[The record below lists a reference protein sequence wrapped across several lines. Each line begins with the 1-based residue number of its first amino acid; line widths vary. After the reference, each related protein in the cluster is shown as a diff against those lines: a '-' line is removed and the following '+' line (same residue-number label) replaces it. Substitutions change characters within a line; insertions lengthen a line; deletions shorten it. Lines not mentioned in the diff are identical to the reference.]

1 MSINRR
7 DFIKVGAAVGAATIF
22 PACLIKSEVEEGYV
36 PEELRRV
43 SEFTLNYYRNE
54 FDITRGTSTGYSPH
68 CVNCKGNCAWRTFEK
83 DGRIVREEQ
92 VAGYPQIA
100 PDIPDANPRGCNKG
114 ALHSQSLYEKDR
126 LLFPMKRVGARGDGK
141 WKRISWDEAL
151 QEIAEKIVEIGS
163 RGEFDKMMVY
173 AGTGILSPVRRS
185 AALRLGSLLGAVRFN
200 VASAV
205 GDMFPGAT
213 IAYGI
218 STVGCTSEA
227 WYEADYLLIWG
238 INPTVT
244 RIPDAHYIYEGKY
257 KGSRVVSISPD
268 YNPTARQ
275 SSLWIPINPGT
286 DSFFAMSMIHV
297 IIKEGLYDRE
307 FIKEQTNLP
316 FLVKVKDGRLLRE
329 SDLIKG
335 GDENTFY
342 FYDENPP
349 SPPFNKG
356 GKGGIVKARGSNGS
370 NEPTLELMDIKP
382 ALEGIFKIKNS
393 DGDDIEVTTVFEII
407 KREADKFSPE
417 ETQEFTGI
425 HPSIVYEEARR
436 FAKAERAIIMQGY
449 RVHKYFWGVLTC
461 WGAALMLALTGHAGR
476 RGGLDIDNEW
486 GLGELGALSSPK
498 PARFGSGFLGEWMD
512 GEMWRSF
519 NSHYSDEELKRKAGI
534 DKKELL
540 NQIDKAIKEEG
551 FSYFGKPKLMLLF
564 HDNRFSRNSAQKQ
577 TEKAILSSVELYVNV
592 NYRMDSSA
600 SLADI
605 ILPSVTN
612 YESYEVRMDPGYG
625 RFANMMIP
633 PPGLKLPGSVK
644 SEWEICM
651 LLCKKIQE
659 AAKKRGISKIDDPK
673 FETTRNLDTLYDEF
687 IMVGDKEITDFKGAL
702 EWVMSRIPALQGVT
716 IEEAKKTGFIIPGR
730 AAGQT
735 SPLYPDRPF
744 YSFEFQT
751 SLKQPYFTTSGRQQF
766 YVDQD
771 FYLKLGFATPTAREP
786 VRPKRYPFAYYDP
799 HTRYGIHTTWRM
811 NKYHLRLQRGEPA
824 IYINPKAAAGKGIRD
839 GDRVRIF
846 NDVGEMYVM
855 VKLHPG
861 TPPDAILIEHAWEN
875 LQFKDGKGYNNVVPG
890 VITPL
895 EIVGNY
901 GHMSFNPFWDGNQI
915 TSETSVDIEK
925 V

>member
-1 MSINRR
+1 
-7 DFIKVGAAVGAATIF
+7 
-22 PACLIKSEVEEGYV
+22 
-36 PEELRRV
+36 
-43 SEFTLNYYRNE
+43 
-54 FDITRGTSTGYSPH
+54 
-68 CVNCKGNCAWRTFEK
+68 CVNCKGNCAWKTFEK

-126 LLFPMKRVGARGDGK
+126 LLFPMKRVGNRGEGK

-151 QEIAEKIVEIGS
+151 QKIAEKVVEIGS
-163 RGEFDKMMVY
+163 KGEFDKMMVY
-173 AGTGILSPVRRS
+173 AGTGILSPVRRA

-227 WYEADYLLIWG
+227 WYEADYLLLWG

-257 KGSRVVSISPD
+257 RGSRVVSISPD

-286 DSFFAMSMIHV
+286 DSFLAMSMSYA

-307 FIKEQTNLP
+307 FIREQTNLP
-316 FLVKVKDGRLLRE
+316 FLIKVKDGRFLRE
-329 SDLIKG
+329 SDLMKG
-335 GDENTFY
+335 GEDNTFY
-342 FYDENPP
+342 YYDEN
-349 SPPFNKG
+349 KE
-356 GKGGIVKARGSNGS
+356 GIVKVRGSVGS
-370 NEPTLELMDIKP
+370 NELTLELGDIKP
-382 ALEGIFKIKNS
+382 ALEGIFKIKNK
-393 DGDDIEVTTVFEII
+393 DGEEIEVTTVFEMI
-407 KREADKFSPE
+407 KREVEKFPPE
-417 ETQEFTGI
+417 DTQKFTGI
-425 HPSIVYEEARR
+425 NPGIVYDEARR
-436 FAKAERAIIMQGY
+436 FAKAKKAIIMQGY

-486 GLGELGALSSPK
+486 GLGDLGLLGSPK

-519 NSHYSDEELKRKAGI
+519 LSHYDDGELKAKAGI
-534 DKKELL
+534 DKKGLL
-540 NQIDKAIKEEG
+540 GQIDKAVKEEG
-551 FSYFGKPKLMLLF
+551 FPYFGKPRLMFLF
-564 HDNRFSRNSAQKQ
+564 HDNRFSHDSAQKQ
-577 TEKAILSSVELYVNV
+577 TEKAILDSVDLYVNV
-592 NYRMDSSA
+592 NYRIDSSS
-600 SLADI
+600 SLSDI

-612 YESYEVRMDPGYG
+612 YESYEVRIDPGYG
-625 RFANMMIP
+625 RFANIMLP
-633 PPGLKLPGSVK
+633 PPGLKLPGEVK

-659 AAKKRGISKIDDPK
+659 AARRKGIGKIDDPK
-673 FETTRNLDTLYDEF
+673 LKTTRNLDTLYEDF
-687 IMVGDKEITDFKGAL
+687 ITVGDKEIKDYKGVL
-702 EWVMSRIPALQGVT
+702 EWVMGRMPALQGAT
-716 IEEAKKTGFIIPGR
+716 IEKAREKGFLVPGR

-744 YSFEFQT
+744 YPFEFQVQ
-751 SLKQPYFTTSGRQQF
+751 LKQPYFTTSGRQQF
-766 YVDQD
+766 YVDEE
-771 FYLKLGFATPTAREP
+771 FYMKLGFATPTGREP
-786 VRPKRYPFAYYDP
+786 VRPKRYPFAYYTP

-824 IYINPKAAAGKGIRD
+824 IYINPKIAADKGVRD
-839 GDRVRIF
+839 GDRVRVF
-846 NDVGEMYVM
+846 NDVGEMFVM
-855 VKLHPG
+855 AKLHSG
-861 TPPDAILIEHAWEN
+861 TPQNAIWIEHAWEN

-925 V
+925 M